1 MRKNYFY
8 ALMAVAL
15 ALTACSKDVP
25 EKDKLPSGNTITIL
39 ANVAPQS
46 RAPQLATD
54 GSGNFSKGDVLS
66 LFVGGNGIST
76 VAIDF
81 AYDSEVLTWG
91 KLGLAENVKQVT
103 FASCYPKQMVG
114 EEGTFEFNSLQTSEA
129 DLLLAPAKT
138 VAVGTAEPVSMTFVH
153 ALHHLILTFEPGN
166 GYTADDLRELSLTLH
181 AKTTCVVDAAK
192 GSIESVKNIT
202 GDYISTGVS
211 ASFYLVPQT
220 TDGIT
225 LDVRVNGETKRIL
238 LDELLRQLGHSQS
251 ELEGGKCCS
260 LTLKIGRDSISVS
273 GGSIGA
279 WEDQVT
285 ADGEVVIG

>member
-1 MRKNYFY
+1 M
-8 ALMAVAL
+8 
-15 ALTACSKDVP
+15 
-25 EKDKLPSGNTITIL
+25 
-39 ANVAPQS
+39 
-46 RAPQLATD
+46 
-54 GSGNFSKGDVLS
+54 
-66 LFVGGNGIST
+66 
-76 VAIDF
+76 
-81 AYDSEVLTWG
+81 
-91 KLGLAENVKQVT
+91 
-103 FASCYPKQMVG
+103 
-114 EEGTFEFNSLQTSEA
+114 
-129 DLLLAPAKT
+129 
-138 VAVGTAEPVSMTFVH
+138 
-153 ALHHLILTFEPGN
+153 
-166 GYTADDLRELSLTLH
+166 
-181 AKTTCVVDAAK
+181 
-192 GSIESVKNIT
+192 KNIT

>member
-1 MRKNYFY
+1 MMRKNYFY

-15 ALTACSKDVP
+15 ALTACSKDIP

-66 LFVGGNGIST
+66 LYVGGNGIST
-76 VAIDF
+76 VATDF

-192 GSIESVKNIT
+192 GSIESVKNIVVT
-202 GDYISTGVS
+202 FKLKNYYIRMLFVIILSFVS
-211 ASFYLVPQT
+211 SFA
-220 TDGIT
+220 I
-225 LDVRVNGETKRIL
+225 
-238 LDELLRQLGHSQS
+238 H
-251 ELEGGKCCS
+251 
-260 LTLKIGRDSISVS
+260 IGRYARLNSWDIFTRPGLVIDEILNVISWNAIHFVL
-273 GGSIGA
+273 GFTFL
-279 WEDQVT
+279 QVLCLIFL
-285 ADGEVVIG
+285 DRENFK